1 MLARRLAFSRL
12 SFKLSWLPRSR
23 ESSSRVDVPNASL
36 CQLLGH
42 SFENPP
48 LGMWDSRRA
57 RGRPASQRP
66 SSGILI
72 SRRLGPRPVFENP
85 PLGMW
90 DSRRAGGRPASQK
103 PTSGMPV
110 SRRAG
115 LSKQKNTKLVV
126 GFLVDVVEIAPR
138 FKCFV
143 H

>member
-1 MLARRLAFSRL
+1 LLARRLAFSRL

-57 RGRPASQRP
+57 
-66 SSGILI
+66 
-72 SRRLGPRPVFENP
+72 
-85 PLGMW
+85 
-90 DSRRAGGRPASQK
+90 GGRPTSQK
-103 PTSGMPV
+103 PTSGIPV

-115 LSKQKNTKLVV
+115 
-126 GFLVDVVEIAPR
+126 PR
-138 FKCFV
+138 FVLDNLPFCILISKRPGLKMLVSFKV
-143 H
+143 DLVGDRLT